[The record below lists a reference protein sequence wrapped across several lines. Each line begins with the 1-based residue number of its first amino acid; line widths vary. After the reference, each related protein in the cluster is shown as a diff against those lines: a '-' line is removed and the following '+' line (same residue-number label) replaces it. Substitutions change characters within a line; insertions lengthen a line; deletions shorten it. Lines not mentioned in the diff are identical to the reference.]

1 MGDNDW
7 DTVTKIGFK
16 TGSTRQTTVKGSAA
30 INAAARTG
38 SLSSEKKFTGTKPPS
53 QTTPFSRPS
62 SEEEW
67 LSHFW
72 AGFYWDLTDV
82 WCSWY

>member
-38 SLSSEKKFTGTKPPS
+38 SLSSEKKFTGTNPP
-53 QTTPFSRPS
+53 PELRS
-62 SEEEW
+62 SAH
-67 LSHFW
+67 LRRL
-72 AGFYWDLTDV
+72 APPL
-82 WCSWY
+82 